1 MHVLLQSRVASVK
14 KKTNPQSYITCNKL
28 SYFSIGC
35 CEEKTSTIT
44 PKEHG
49 GWRLWLV
56 RQVSQLC
63 LHVDLFLDV
72 ISDHYV
78 QEEGCGSF
86 EAHQGGSTSSNLL
99 FTLWPTCMN
108 LAYDSRG
115 NYMSHHCRITVS
127 VDSWSTTAAAA
138 KRRGAGTGTG
148 TVNRWMSQQTQPKTS
163 ASDWNTQ
170 FNENNNAV
178 VLMLLGQEKQ
188 LHTLCLV

>member
-1 MHVLLQSRVASVK
+1 MCCFSHGLHQWKKKQTHNRTSHATNCRIFPSVAVK
-14 KKTNPQSYITCNKL
+14 K
-28 SYFSIGC
+28 
-35 CEEKTSTIT
+35 KTSTIT

-138 KRRGAGTGTG
+138 KRGGAGTGTG